1 MKAITFEKH
10 FTELS
15 KEELYKQELARHEEF
30 IKNYK
35 YFLDRITE
43 YLDWQGKR
51 LDKTSWSPAEIKD
64 WVGSE
69 ITASAS
75 MDAPNKPGYYRAAND

>member
-1 MKAITFEKH
+1 MTTEK
-10 FTELS
+10 TYPKGTTKEQWERYEKELS
-15 KEELYKQELARHEEF
+15 SHEDF

-35 YFLDRITE
+35 YFLERITE
-43 YLDWQGKR
+43 YLDWQGQR
-51 LDKTSWSPAEIKD
+51 LHKPSWTTPEIKD

-69 ITASAS
+69 ISAKSS